1 MWTIVFSTLLGYGI
15 GMGLVELFDIGRDND
30 SDDEAVDDPILTD
43 NPNLIELTNIGE
55 TVGTDGDDTIVFA
68 DETTF
73 EDVETVNAGDG
84 NDTLR
89 LFDETPG
96 AGPSDFGTPFGL
108 DQATVSDDN
117 GDDTMTV
124 AASSS
129 TISGD
134 DGDDGDDSLTVLRAG
149 GSTVLGGAGDDL
161 LVGISISQDAVIMDG
176 GDGKDILDGR
186 LMDNVALIG
195 GEGADLILIT
205 GHNQP
210 GAGYV
215 VSSIGQAGDDIIRY
229 DGDAN
234 TSDRFDAQT
243 VFGGDGND
251 RFEVRFNEG
260 GTIEATQDGTTRV
273 EVLTIGDFDPA
284 QDTIVIGPDVLDQ
297 DYVIQAAELIER
309 ADDGQT
315 DVVMTYESQSDE
327 DRTVI
332 VTVNTIGLELD
343 DFIFVDGTDPANLVA
358 QETAV
363 IA

>member
-1 MWTIVFSTLLGYGI
+1 
-15 GMGLVELFDIGRDND
+15 
-30 SDDEAVDDPILTD
+30 
-43 NPNLIELTNIGE
+43 
-55 TVGTDGDDTIVFA
+55 
-68 DETTF
+68 
-73 EDVETVNAGDG
+73 
-84 NDTLR
+84 
-89 LFDETPG
+89 
-96 AGPSDFGTPFGL
+96 
-108 DQATVSDDN
+108 
-117 GDDTMTV
+117 
-124 AASSS
+124 
-129 TISGD
+129 
-134 DGDDGDDSLTVLRAG
+134 
-149 GSTVLGGAGDDL
+149 
-161 LVGISISQDAVIMDG
+161 
-176 GDGKDILDGR
+176 
-186 LMDNVALIG
+186 MDNVALIG

-210 GAGYV
+210 DAGYV

-284 QDTIVIGPDVLDQ
+284 QDTIVIGPYVLDQ

-332 VTVNTIGLELD
+332 VTVNAVGLELD

>member
-1 MWTIVFSTLLGYGI
+1 MINVMWTIVFSTLLGYGI

-43 NPNLIELTNIGE
+43 NPDLIELTNIGE

-73 EDVETVNAGDG
+73 EDVETVKAGDG

-108 DQATVSDDN
+108 DQATVSGGN

-134 DGDDGDDSLTVLRAG
+134 DGDDSLTVLRAG
-149 GSTVLGGAGDDL
+149 GSTVLGGASDDL

-186 LMDNVALIG
+186 LRDNVALIG

-234 TSDRFDAQT
+234 TSDRF
-243 VFGGDGND
+243 
-251 RFEVRFNEG
+251 EVRFNEG

-284 QDTIVIGPDVLDQ
+284 QDTIVISPYVLDQ

-332 VTVNTIGLELD
+332 VTVNAVGLELD

>member
-43 NPNLIELTNIGE
+43 NPDLIELTNIGE

-108 DQATVSDDN
+108 DQATVSGGN

-129 TISGD
+129 TIS
-134 DGDDGDDSLTVLRAG
+134 GDDGDDSLTVLRAG

-176 GDGKDILDGR
+176 GDGKD
-186 LMDNVALIG
+186 NW
-195 GEGADLILIT
+195 T
-205 GHNQP
+205 
-210 GAGYV
+210 AG
-215 VSSIGQAGDDIIRY
+215 
-229 DGDAN
+229 
-234 TSDRFDAQT
+234 
-243 VFGGDGND
+243 
-251 RFEVRFNEG
+251 
-260 GTIEATQDGTTRV
+260 
-273 EVLTIGDFDPA
+273 
-284 QDTIVIGPDVLDQ
+284 
-297 DYVIQAAELIER
+297 
-309 ADDGQT
+309 
-315 DVVMTYESQSDE
+315 
-327 DRTVI
+327 
-332 VTVNTIGLELD
+332 
-343 DFIFVDGTDPANLVA
+343 
-358 QETAV
+358 
-363 IA
+363 